1 MQSSERHDPAK
12 TMNEIE
18 LVVKRIADFEALWRT
33 SERLTEG
40 CSDSSDI
47 SVSQQTFKQL
57 AARMKESDLLK
68 AA

>member
-1 MQSSERHDPAK
+1 
-12 TMNEIE
+12 MNEIE

-47 SVSQQTFKQL
+47 SVSQQTSKQL